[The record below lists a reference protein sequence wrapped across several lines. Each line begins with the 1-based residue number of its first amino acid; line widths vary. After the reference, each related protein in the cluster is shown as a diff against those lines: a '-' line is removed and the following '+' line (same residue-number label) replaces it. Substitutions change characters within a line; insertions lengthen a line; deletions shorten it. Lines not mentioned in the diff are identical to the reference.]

1 MNIMGDKWIYCL
13 SQSAYDVNVLPV
25 DIPTSSTHPVT
36 MQQNHINNEISLNL
50 NKPTPARPV
59 RAKVQRLFMNQEV
72 SPHRH
77 PWAQL
82 AFSITGMTRLIVEDG
97 VFIVAPWQALWI
109 PANVGHAVTVPAE
122 TEVYTLYFLEDAI
135 PVPPNPV
142 SGSARWERC
151 RVIEV
156 SDLLR
161 AVVLQMDPRPDDDM
175 PTVPDRPERE
185 RLLVNVAIEELSI
198 APSVPL
204 GIELPKERRIR
215 RLCQAVLENPM
226 RHSTLDTWAEHAGA
240 SPRTIARL
248 FRRELG
254 IGFSQWRKKVL
265 LAEAV
270 SRAEDSKPIN
280 EIAAELGYTST
291 SAFSAMVKRSAGM
304 SLTQLLSRPLAS
316 KIKTPQD

>member
-1 MNIMGDKWIYCL
+1 MQRNRLDN
-13 SQSAYDVNVLPV
+13 NVPLYL
-25 DIPTSSTHPVT
+25 H
-36 MQQNHINNEISLNL
+36 E
-50 NKPTPARPV
+50 PTPSRPV
-59 RAKVQRLFMNQEV
+59 RAKVQRLLMNQDV
-72 SPHRH
+72 SSHCH

-82 AFSITGMTRLIVEDG
+82 AFSITGMTRLIIEDG

-109 PANVGHAVTVPAE
+109 PAKVEHAVTVPAE

-135 PVPPNPV
+135 PLPPNPV
-142 SGSARWERC
+142 TASAPWQRC

-161 AVVLQMDPRPDDDM
+161 AVVLQMDPRPDDDI

-185 RLLVNVAIEELSI
+185 RLLANVAIEELSI

-226 RHSTLDTWAEHAGA
+226 RHSTLDAWAEHAGA

-254 IGFSQWRKKVL
+254 IGFSIWRRKVL

-270 SRAEDSKPIN
+270 SRAESAKPIN
-280 EIAAELGYTST
+280 EIAAELGYAST

-316 KIKTPQD
+316 KIKTPES

>member
-1 MNIMGDKWIYCL
+1 
-13 SQSAYDVNVLPV
+13 
-25 DIPTSSTHPVT
+25 
-36 MQQNHINNEISLNL
+36 MQQNHENNDVPLYL
-50 NKPTPARPV
+50 HKPTPSRPV
-59 RAKVQRLFMNQEV
+59 RAKVQRLFMSQEV
-72 SPHRH
+72 SSHRH

-122 TEVYTLYFLEDAI
+122 TEVYTLYFLEDVI
-135 PVPPNPV
+135 PMPSNPV
-142 SGSARWERC
+142 TESARWERC
-151 RVIEV
+151 SVIEV

-161 AVVLQMDPRPDDDM
+161 AVVLQMDSRPDDDI
-175 PTVPDRPERE
+175 PTVPARPERE
-185 RLLVNVAIEELSI
+185 RLLVNVALEELSI
-198 APSVPL
+198 APSIPL

-215 RLCQAVLENPM
+215 QLCQAVLQDPM
-226 RHSTLDTWAEHAGA
+226 RHSTLDAWAEDAGA

-265 LAEAV
+265 LAQAV
-270 SRAEDSKPIN
+270 SRVENSKPIS
-280 EIAAELGYTST
+280 EIAAELGYAST

-304 SLTQLLSRPLAS
+304 SLTQLLSRPLSS
-316 KIKTPQD
+316 KIKTPED